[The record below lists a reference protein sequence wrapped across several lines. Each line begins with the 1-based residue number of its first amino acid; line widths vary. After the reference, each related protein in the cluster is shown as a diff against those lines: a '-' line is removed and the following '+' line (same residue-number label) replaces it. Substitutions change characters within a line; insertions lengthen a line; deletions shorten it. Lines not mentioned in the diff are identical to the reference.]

1 MAFGQGF
8 LIKKGAFSRVKI
20 KWQLKKIEGV
30 VWPDPPGKLTI
41 SCVVGQR
48 ESDFHGNKPS
58 TCLPS
63 CQAEYYFSLRLP
75 RPRLSQT
82 PLGLRLPR
90 RHEKVKETGLETPG
104 GVTSGFHPWP
114 ARKEAEY
121 CPCLG
126 LMFSHSPE
134 SKAGKSYLNG

>member
-1 MAFGQGF
+1 MAR
-8 LIKKGAFSRVKI
+8 S
-20 KWQLKKIEGV
+20 
-30 VWPDPPGKLTI
+30 PGKLTI
-41 SCVVGQR
+41 SCVVGKR